1 MRNLFVI
8 GNGFDLAH
16 NMKTG
21 FNHFRDYLSTNYSIL
36 HSYAP
41 PYVPETITGHH
52 EEELQDTTEVVGL
65 IAYLLDEAAA
75 DTGKCF
81 DNVEPQYD
89 KEGDRIYSWE
99 YEMQNLYAGIWHEQ
113 FHILLNFPW

>member
-36 HSYAP
+36 HNYA
-41 PYVPETITGHH
+41 PYVPEAIT
-52 EEELQDTTEVVGL
+52 
-65 IAYLLDEAAA
+65 
-75 DTGKCF
+75 
-81 DNVEPQYD
+81 EPLRKRTARHYR
-89 KEGDRIYSWE
+89 DRW
-99 YEMQNLYAGIWHEQ
+99 
-113 FHILLNFPW
+113 LNRISFRRGCRRHRKMF